1 MSDAALRL
9 EGVSKRYV
17 KLEERAM
24 LLQSLLPFAR
34 PQRSELWALRDV
46 DVTVRQG
53 ETVGIIGRN
62 GAGKTTLLRLLAG
75 VTRPS
80 AGRVTVVGRVAP
92 LISVGVGFHPEM
104 SGRENIYVNGMLLG
118 LTKTEIDRRLDDIVS
133 FAELEQ
139 FVDTPVKF
147 YSSGMYMRLGFSVA
161 IASRPD
167 VLLVDE
173 VLAVG
178 DLAFQLRCYDR
189 MRQVQAEGATVVL
202 VSHSMQAVRNLCPRA
217 VVLRHGRVEF
227 DGDVSE
233 AIGRHHE
240 LMSAEMTTGE
250 VPPSIAEAHAVVVGG
265 ARISDRRLLSGDD
278 VVHHATVDE
287 ALTFEAR
294 VAFERD
300 VDSPQLYFCVFRD
313 DGRLAYSLFTE
324 PEQRY
329 RTYAAGDVADIRVQF
344 HCRLGGGTYRL
355 TLQVLTSDGRQMLE
369 PDHSGLLFFVAP
381 APGSVGLT
389 HLGAEISVD
398 GQRVSDYGD
407 FTLGRGR
414 AT

>member
-1 MSDAALRL
+1 M
-9 EGVSKRYV
+9 
-17 KLEERAM
+17 
-24 LLQSLLPFAR
+24 
-34 PQRSELWALRDV
+34 
-46 DVTVRQG
+46 
-53 ETVGIIGRN
+53 
-62 GAGKTTLLRLLAG
+62 
-75 VTRPS
+75 
-80 AGRVTVVGRVAP
+80 
-92 LISVGVGFHPEM
+92 
-104 SGRENIYVNGMLLG
+104 
-118 LTKTEIDRRLDDIVS
+118 
-133 FAELEQ
+133 
-139 FVDTPVKF
+139 
-147 YSSGMYMRLGFSVA
+147 
-161 IASRPD
+161 
-167 VLLVDE
+167 
-173 VLAVG
+173 
-178 DLAFQLRCYDR
+178 
-189 MRQVQAEGATVVL
+189 
-202 VSHSMQAVRNLCPRA
+202 
-217 VVLRHGRVEF
+217 
-227 DGDVSE
+227 
-233 AIGRHHE
+233 
-240 LMSAEMTTGE
+240 
-250 VPPSIAEAHAVVVGG
+250 
-265 ARISDRRLLSGDD
+265 
-278 VVHHATVDE
+278 HHATVDE